1 MTFKDDLL
9 TDARDVF
16 LGGND
21 EFDESVSYTPSGES
35 ARSINVL
42 LVKDALE
49 PGKEGKRLALHNQ
62 AEMYIA
68 NDATDGVTSI
78 NKTSDRVAITDR
90 DGNAQTAR
98 IVNIISSDDGIWH
111 VLIEW

>member
-9 TDARDVF
+9 TDAKNVF
-16 LGGND
+16 LAGND

-35 ARSINVL
+35 ARSINV
-42 LVKDALE
+42 VMVRDKVE
-49 PGKEGKRLALHNQ
+49 PNDENKRLTLHNQ

-68 NDATDGVTSI
+68 NDATDGVTAI
-78 NKTSDRVAITDR
+78 NQTEDRVAITDR

-98 IVNIISSDDGIWH
+98 IVEIISSDDGMWH
-111 VLIEW
+111 VLVEW